1 MAGDQ
6 GFQTDAVEMLAIFS
20 PDRHFD
26 PVFGVGTNEAQFSL
40 GDLDVSAFLGG
51 QGY

>member
-1 MAGDQ
+1 VAGDQ

-26 PVFGVGTNEAQFSL
+26 PVFGVGANEAQFGL
-40 GDLDVSAFLGG
+40 GDLDVSAFLGE